1 MNALLIKILLIFD
14 FLHFLIGIKIQ
25 IKLMPC
31 KRKYYNIYTP
41 KGWRKGE
48 LETIGHKMQSQL
60 LELELRLCLKIF
72 FRITNNKLCSN
83 YLQGLPL
90 YPILDMF

>member
-48 LETIGHKMQSQL
+48 LETIGHKMQPQL